1 MAEVTGA
8 AVCALEGART
18 SNRDGDAIGEFFA
31 RKTIR
36 CIKMGV
42 FLVPM
47 YTQLATYG
55 TVHIGTYL
63 HEVGTRGLRN
73 LIVSMTPVRIRGVSR
88 GCGRGRAIKPTPESI
103 KSKDHF

>member
-18 SNRDGDAIGEFFA
+18 SNRDGDAIGEIFA

-55 TVHIGTYL
+55 TVCSEL
-63 HEVGTRGLRN
+63 
-73 LIVSMTPVRIRGVSR
+73 
-88 GCGRGRAIKPTPESI
+88 
-103 KSKDHF
+103 F